1 MARPVRTMEEF
12 ATLVGLSRPTV
23 SKYFNDPGSVRD
35 ATRSRIESA
44 ITESG
49 FRPNLH
55 AVNLNRR
62 HARLIGVVVPH
73 ALDPFYMALVRT
85 IERVATGHG
94 HLAFVLGSDGRAELE
109 ERAVRTF
116 ASMNVA
122 GTIIAP
128 LGPRR
133 RRSRLRDVK
142 LDMPLVA
149 IDSPLDAATA
159 FVGTDN
165 TRSVASMVDYLCGS
179 GAPPAWFDMP
189 AVNHN
194 AAERRQAYDA
204 AMRARGHEP
213 AHLPIEPSSTWEF
226 ERYGSEQAERLIDA
240 GKLAGRTVLCAN
252 DRLAFGVLSAA
263 WRRGLKVGRGEGGDL
278 RVAGHDDHPLSAYTC
293 PPLTT
298 VGQDHERIGELATE
312 MLLERMGEPTPRPS
326 AAHRRVL
333 LDGRLAVR
341 ESA

>member
-1 MARPVRTMEEF
+1 MSRPVRTMEEL
-12 ATLVGLSRPTV
+12 ASLVGLSRPTV
-23 SKYFNDPGSVRD
+23 SKYFNDPGSVRA

-44 ITESG
+44 VTESG

-62 HARLIGVVVPH
+62 RARLIGVVVPH
-73 ALDPFYMALVRT
+73 ALDPFYMALVRR
-85 IERVATGHG
+85 IEQVATGRG
-94 HLAFVLGSDGRAELE
+94 YLAFVLGSDGRAELE

-122 GTIIAP
+122 GTIVAP

-133 RRSRLRDVK
+133 RRSRLRDLK

-165 TRSVASMVDYLCGS
+165 RRSVASMVEYLCGS
-179 GAPPAWFDMP
+179 GEPPAWFDMP

-194 AAERRQAYDA
+194 AAERREAYGA
-204 AMRARGHEP
+204 AMRACGHEP
-213 AHLPIEPSSTWEF
+213 VHLPLEPSSTWEF
-226 ERYGSEQAERLIDA
+226 ERYGAEQAERLIGAGGLDA
-240 GKLAGRTVLCAN
+240 GTVLCAN

-263 WRRGLKVGRGEGGDL
+263 WRRGLKVGRGEGCDL
-278 RVAGHDDHPLSAYTC
+278 RVAGHDDHPLSAYAC

-298 VGQDHERIGELATE
+298 VSQDHERIGQLATE
-312 MLLERMGEPTPRPS
+312 LLIERIGEPEPRS
-326 AAHRRVL
+326 CAADRRVL
-333 LDGRLAVR
+333 LDATLAIR

>member
-1 MARPVRTMEEF
+1 MSRPIRTMEEL

-23 SKYFNDPGSVRD
+23 SKYFNDPGSVRPT
-35 ATRSRIESA
+35 TRSRIESA
-44 ITESG
+44 VTESG

-62 HARLIGVVVPH
+62 QAKLIGVVVPH
-73 ALDPFYMALVRT
+73 VLDPFYMALVRR
-85 IERVATGHG
+85 IEQVATGHG
-94 HLAFVLGSDGRAELE
+94 YLAFVLGSDGRLELE

-133 RRSRLRDVK
+133 RRSRLRDLK

-165 TRSVASMVDYLCGS
+165 RTSVASMVEYLCGS
-179 GAPPAWFDMP
+179 GEPPAWFDMP

-194 AAERRQAYDA
+194 ASERRAAYDA
-204 AMRARGHEP
+204 AMRACGHEP
-213 AHLPIEPSSTWEF
+213 AHLPLEPSSTWEF
-226 ERYGSEQAERLIDA
+226 ERYGREQTERLVDA
-240 GKLAGRTVLCAN
+240 GRFDARTVLCAN
-252 DRLAFGVLSAA
+252 DRLAFGVLAAA
-263 WRRGLKVGRGEGGDL
+263 WGRGLKVGRGEGCDL

-298 VGQDHERIGELATE
+298 VGQDHGRIGELATE
-312 MLLERMGEPTPRPS
+312 LLLERIGEPEPRPS
-326 AAHRRVL
+326 AADRRVL
-333 LDGRLAVR
+333 LDGALAIR
-341 ESA
+341 GSA